1 MTPETKQ
8 KLKKAALWTSLG
20 VFSVEL
26 YMAMVVRRQKRR
38 DLFNQALDAARN
50 KHKQLIVVG
59 DPDGYW
65 VSRFTGRDYTCGDLC
80 IDPKACPKCP
90 TQAVGDVVTVLSK
103 FKSNDAVIF
112 VNTGVLERE
121 ANVSAAMQ
129 QLQRVSGGDLF
140 ISALEP
146 YLPSAWL
153 WPNKRRVLGMGTS
166 QMQFKAL
173 PWGS

>member
-8 KLKKAALWTSLG
+8 KLKKAALWTGLG
-20 VFSVEL
+20 IFSVEL
-26 YMAMVVRRQKRR
+26 YMAMVVRRQHRR
-38 DLFNQALDAARN
+38 DLFNQALDAAKN
-50 KHKQLIVVG
+50 THKQLIVVG

-65 VSRFTGRDYTCGDLC
+65 VSRLTGRDFDCGALC

-121 ANVSAAMQ
+121 ANATAALA
-129 QLQRVSGGDLF
+129 QLKRVSGGDLF
-140 ISALEP
+140 ISTFEP
-146 YLPSAWL
+146 YLPSAFM
-153 WPNKRRVLGMGTS
+153 WPNKRRVLNAGTP
-166 QMQFKAL
+166 QMTLKAL